1 MIPGGP
7 RKWSDSPSESP
18 SQAGVVVL
26 MRFMGVWL
34 GVTHLHS
41 GIVVE
46 GTLKNSEKTYVHRI
60 SVACT
65 TKSARI
71 GEYLKQMDF

>member
-1 MIPGGP
+1 M
-7 RKWSDSPSESP
+7 SPF
-18 SQAGVVVL
+18 QAGVVVL

-34 GVTHLHS
+34 GVTDLHL

-46 GTLKNSEKTYVHRI
+46 CTLKNSEKAYVHRI
-60 SVACT
+60 SVVCT

-71 GEYLKQMDF
+71 GEFQKQIDF